1 MHTDGLK
8 CVKITHPTVEIAA
21 TSWGEGLDAT
31 GERPTESFHF
41 LNRGKHRYVYYEIL
55 YVSFLFPKYLINF

>member
-1 MHTDGLK
+1 MHTDELK
-8 CVKITHPTVEIAA
+8 CVKITHTTVEIAA

-41 LNRGKHRYVYYEIL
+41 LNCEANTDTFIMKSFMSFYYFQNI
-55 YVSFLFPKYLINF
+55 S